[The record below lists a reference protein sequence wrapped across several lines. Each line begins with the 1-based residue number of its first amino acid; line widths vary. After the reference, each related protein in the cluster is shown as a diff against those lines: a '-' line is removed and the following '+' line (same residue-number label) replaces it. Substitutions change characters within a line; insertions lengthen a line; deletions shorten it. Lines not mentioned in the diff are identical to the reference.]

1 MRLGAH
7 VAGIGVM
14 AALWCA
20 GAVLAAPAGSASRP
34 LRVCLVSGAETY
46 HSDQVFKGL
55 AEYLEREHGM
65 QCEVL
70 SFSSDGKTLPG
81 IERLLEADTA
91 VFHVRRKTL
100 ASDQLAL
107 LKRFFA
113 SGKGFV
119 ALRSTSHGWEN
130 WKEFDRE
137 ILGVAY
143 GGPGGNNLGNAE
155 RLHLTP
161 HPIWEGVAGLDTKKD
176 LYRVGPPA
184 RDVTVILE
192 GETKNGRMPVAWTRP
207 HGDARL
213 VYIALF
219 YELDQLPLQRAVANA
234 IRWATFTN
242 TSYAGPP
249 NTR

>member
-1 MRLGAH
+1 MKPNTLAALLCVLCQIISSTALGAAD
-7 VAGIGVM
+7 V
-14 AALWCA
+14 
-20 GAVLAAPAGSASRP
+20 RNP

-46 HSDQVFKGL
+46 RSDEAFAGL
-55 AEYLEREHGM
+55 AAYLEREQGM
-65 QCEVL
+65 KCEVL
-70 SFSSDGKTLPG
+70 SFSADGTAIPG

-100 ASDQLAL
+100 NPEHLAV

-137 ILGVAY
+137 VLGMKY

-155 RLHLTP
+155 KLHFKP
-161 HPIWEGVAGLDTKKD
+161 HPVWDGAQALDTKKD
-176 LYRVGPPA
+176 LYRVAEPA
-184 RDVTVILE
+184 ADIRIILE
-192 GETKNGRMPVAWTRP
+192 GETKNGRTPVAWTRP
-207 HGDARL
+207 HHQARL

-219 YELDQLPLQRAVANA
+219 YEFGQLPFQRAIANA
-234 IRWATFTN
+234 LRWVTAPAAVG
-242 TSYAGPP
+242 SA
-249 NTR
+249 R